1 MRRNPEEIM
10 FPWWKWST
18 KKNDSSSRPQPASED
33 QWQIERDAERNLLKS
48 LPNGQ
53 WGRGWPPGVLLAD
66 QICRAVDE
74 FVLIAPF
81 DSRPGGKGRLR
92 PAGYEL
98 TVGRHYSING
108 EIRTLRDG
116 PIDNEIVLRPFDVA
130 VIETQERLNV
140 PEFMIARWNVT
151 VGRAYEGLLWVGAAQ
166 VDPGFKGF
174 LCCPIYNLSDRE
186 RRLKFQ
192 DPIAVIDFVVT
203 TPPTL
208 ESHKYSIDF
217 TNRKRIIFEDYR
229 PNELQ
234 SALIT
239 HAQNRLDEFRK
250 GIEKQTSDISE
261 IRTTVFNSLGILLT
275 AIGALVTALALFVGR
290 AEPKFVTYLSPPLLV
305 AFAALIVA
313 LGSLVTVATS
323 SRLWRT
329 VCIMGAV
336 AVVIIVM
343 YWIAWYYFSLPSL

>member
-1 MRRNPEEIM
+1 MFFWRKMRKNKI
-10 FPWWKWST
+10 ST
-18 KKNDSSSRPQPASED
+18 GTQPA
-33 QWQIERDAERNLLKS
+33 IEEGWRERRDAERVFLKS

-53 WGRGWPPGVLLAD
+53 WGVGWPAGVLLAD

-74 FVLIAPF
+74 FELIRPF
-81 DSRPGGKGRLR
+81 DPTPKGKGRLR

-98 TVGRHYSING
+98 TVGSHYSING
-108 EIRTLRDG
+108 EIRTLHDG
-116 PIDNEIVLRPFDVA
+116 PIGNEIVLKPFEVV

-151 VGRAYEGLLWVGAAQ
+151 VGRAYQGLLWVGAAQ

-174 LCCPIYNLSDRE
+174 LCCPIYNLSDQE
-186 RRLKFQ
+186 RHLKFG

-203 TPPTL
+203 TPPSNDSR
-208 ESHKYSIDF
+208 EYCIDF
-217 TNRKRIIFEDYR
+217 TERKRILFEDYR

-239 HAQNRLDEFRK
+239 HAQQRLDEFRK
-250 GIEKQTSDISE
+250 SVDQQTGDISE
-261 IRTTVFNSLGILLT
+261 IRTTVFNSLGILLA
-275 AIGALVTALALFVGR
+275 AIGALVTALALFVGK

-305 AFAALIVA
+305 SFSALIVA
-313 LGSLVTVATS
+313 LGALVTAATR

-329 VCIMGAV
+329 VCITFAIL
-336 AVVIIVM
+336 VVVIVM
-343 YWIAWYYFSLPSL
+343 YCISWIYYPLPLL